1 MIVSEKLHQ
10 SGQSEIRNANDKY
23 ISLCPCCIIFI
34 CRMGVGLAQYR
45 AVIGRFAFVA
55 FHLQL
60 YHKTKTKHLKSKRV
74 KEKKAATSP
83 NEQLLKS
90 DRFNR
95 SCGSLDRWAT
105 TRKRRNS
112 KQRSTTCSPQSKR
125 DHIRKR
131 SSARKRSQSCAK
143 RRKLGPRLK
152 TQDLKDA
159 CTRCRIDWVSQGF
172 KRGRTRRGKAQI
184 GRKQCCAL
192 RRSQETDIGTR
203 NLGIFT
209 CMVVSE
215 YILMEVAVA
224 TVVQMLLIRS
234 GIEMNPGN
242 VILITSLSHK

>member
-1 MIVSEKLHQ
+1 M
-10 SGQSEIRNANDKY
+10 
-23 ISLCPCCIIFI
+23 
-34 CRMGVGLAQYR
+34 
-45 AVIGRFAFVA
+45 
-55 FHLQL
+55 
-60 YHKTKTKHLKSKRV
+60 

-83 NEQLLKS
+83 NEQLLKTGG
-90 DRFNR
+90 FNR

-172 KRGRTRRGKAQI
+172 KRGRTRRAKAQI
-184 GRKQCCAL
+184 GRKQCCTL
-192 RRSQETDIGTR
+192 RESKKADIETR
-203 NLGIFT
+203 NIGIFT

-215 YILMEVAVA
+215 CILMELAVA

-242 VILITSLSHK
+242 VMLITSLSHNFFNPGPSDTSYFPFCSSGGQYFNSTRVTNTMTVAHKDFQSKGFIICFGCVLM

>member
-1 MIVSEKLHQ
+1 
-10 SGQSEIRNANDKY
+10 
-23 ISLCPCCIIFI
+23 
-34 CRMGVGLAQYR
+34 MGLGQYR
-45 AVIGRFAFVA
+45 AIIGRFAAVA
-55 FHLQL
+55 LHLQL
-60 YHKTKTKHLKSKRV
+60 FHKTKTKHLKSKRV

-83 NEQLLKS
+83 KEQLLKS

-172 KRGRTRRGKAQI
+172 KRGRTRRAKAQI
-184 GRKQCCAL
+184 GRKQCCTL
-192 RRSQETDIGTR
+192 RESKKADIETR

-209 CMVVSE
+209 CMAVSE
-215 YILMEVAVA
+215 CILMEVAVA

-242 VILITSLSHK
+242 VILITSLSKHRHRS